1 MLVIGVSGT
10 KRSGKNTFADYTKR
24 YLESKG
30 KTVRIGSWAELLK
43 KSAYES
49 FGLLDMGGG
58 KIYDI
63 WADSFK
69 ENQKIQ
75 IVNSLGEVVHSVSG
89 REFLQKYGTEG
100 HREIFGDNFW
110 IEQFWSS
117 NDFDG
122 VDVLIIADCR
132 YDNEAENVLSK
143 NGVIIKIDNPN
154 TDKNSD
160 SHLSEQ
166 GISEHL
172 ISYNIDN
179 DSSLERFEEKTIE
192 LIEEI
197 YG

>member
-10 KRSGKNTFADYTKR
+10 KRSGKNTFADYTKQH
-24 YLESKG
+24 LESKG

-100 HREIFGDNFW
+100 HRQIFGDNFW
-110 IEQFWSS
+110 IDQFWSS

-172 ISYNIDN
+172 ISYSINN